1 MGPGFRSSE
10 TQTPRNERS
19 PRRAHASRAETGRNE
34 WAAPEPVTGNHQ
46 PPWLSRISEHR
57 STKPEVARHESCGR
71 RQSSTLRGGINTVT
85 GRQSRIEVHPI
96 SALRGASRINL
107 FDVTPSFAK
116 HKLFRRDRFTCAY
129 CGLQFH
135 ERDLQRE
142 HIVPESLA
150 ARLPK
155 GSRLG

>member
-1 MGPGFRSSE
+1 MGGSGTRHRKPS
-10 TQTPRNERS
+10 
-19 PRRAHASRAETGRNE
+19 ASLAQQDLGAPVYEAGGR
-34 WAAPEPVTGNHQ
+34 TF
-46 PPWLSRISEHR
+46 
-57 STKPEVARHESCGR
+57 ESCGR

-96 SALRGASRINL
+96 IALRGASHINL